1 MFDLPNPFPNST
13 SFELFWTILGN
24 LLGQFSMVA
33 LAVFVTVRMRGEAI
47 SIPGAIAA
55 ALKLAPLLFAVY
67 VLMTLATGIG
77 FILLIVPGIILM
89 LALITSPIILA
100 IETRNPLRAM
110 SASMDLTRNNR
121 LRILVLIILPILL
134 IAGLS
139 FVADSILVNFT
150 MAQPDSPTVNQYDR
164 YEWLTNYVVW
174 PATVLLYD
182 LMFAPLLVAIYL
194 QLKKAKGE
202 PVGPVE
208 TIGDTFG

>member
-1 MFDLPNPFPNST
+1 
-13 SFELFWTILGN
+13 
-24 LLGQFSMVA
+24 
-33 LAVFVTVRMRGEAI
+33 
-47 SIPGAIAA
+47 
-55 ALKLAPLLFAVY
+55 
-67 VLMTLATGIG
+67 
-77 FILLIVPGIILM
+77 
-89 LALITSPIILA
+89 
-100 IETRNPLRAM
+100 
-110 SASMDLTRNNR
+110 
-121 LRILVLIILPILL
+121 
-134 IAGLS
+134 
-139 FVADSILVNFT
+139 